1 VSPVRFRCSSTRRTG
16 ARARSIHGRAKVDAA
31 ATEHVANEERLL
43 TALTDDERS
52 TLDDLLRRLLAA
64 VENEVADR
72 A

>member
-1 VSPVRFRCSSTRRTG
+1 V
-16 ARARSIHGRAKVDAA
+16 
-31 ATEHVANEERLL
+31 L